1 MSVCWSMTDSILLWS
16 MTDSIL
22 LWSMTDSI
30 LLWSMTDSILL
41 WSMTD
46 SILLWSMTDSILLW
60 SMTDSILLW
69 SMTDSILLWS
79 MTDSILLWSMT
90 DSILLWNMTD
100 SILLW
105 NMTDSI
111 LLWNMTDSILLWSMT
126 NSILLW
132 SMTDSILLW
141 NMTNSILLWSMTDS
155 ILLWNMTNSILLWSM
170 TNSILLWS
178 MTDSILLWNMTDSI
192 LLWNMTDSI
201 LLWNMTDSIL
211 LWNMTDSILLW
222 SMTDSILLWNMTN
235 SILLWSMTD
244 SILLWSMTDSI
255 LLWNMT
261 DSILLWN
268 MTDSILLWSMTDS
281 ILLWNMTDSILLW
294 NMTDSILLWNMTDS
308 ILLWNMTDSIL
319 LWNMTDSILLWSMT
333 DSILLWNMTDSI
345 LLWNMTDSILLW
357 SMTNSILLWS
367 MTDSILLWNMTNSIL
382 LWSMTNSILLWS
394 MTNSILLWSMTDS
407 ILLWSMTDSILLWNM
422 TDSILLWNM
431 TDSILLWNMT
441 DSILLWNMT
450 DSILLWNMTDSILLW
465 SMTDSILLWSMTD
478 SILLWNMTDSILL
491 WSMTNS
497 ILLWNMTNSIL
508 LWNMTNSIL
517 LWSMTNSILLWNMTD
532 SILLWNMTDSIL
544 LWNMTNS
551 ILLWNMTNSILLWS
565 MTNSILLWNMTNS
578 ILLWSMTNSILL
590 WSMTNSI
597 LLWNMTNSILLWSM
611 TNSILLWNMTN
622 SILLW
627 SMTNSILLWNMTNS
641 ILLWSMTNSILL
653 WNMTNSI
660 LLWSMTDSI
669 LLWNMTD
676 SILLWNMTDSIL
688 LWNMTDSILLWNM
701 TNSILLWNM
710 TNSILLWNMTNSILL
725 WNMTNS
731 ILLWNMTNSILLW
744 NMTNSILLWNMTN
757 SILLWNMTNSIL
769 LWNMTNSILLWN
781 MTNSILLWNM
791 TNSILLWS
799 MTDSI
804 LLWNMTDSILLWNM
818 TDSILLWSMTDSIL
832 LWSMTDSILLW
843 SMTDSILLWSM
854 TNSILLW
861 NMTDSILLWSMTDSI
876 LLWSMTDS
884 ILLWSMTD
892 SKYYSVRHDDAPQ
905 FCHSRFFALP
915 SLPIPLSHSLLLPLY
930 PPPLSLCIFLLPRF
944 SPPLLPFFSPLF
956 PPPTVFPSFSFPLPP
971 LFSSRL
977 ASAVLLYLRHSGI
990 KLRDSRVFPG
1000 LSTEKEKWLAFFPK
1014 TKKLSSSKKEKDG
1027 EDRKRNPI
1035 LKYIGKP
1042 RSTSQSTFHVPLSPT
1057 EVRPGSVRN
1066 IIQQFEN
1073 HTEIPG
1079 EEGAEGDPP
1088 RLSSSSLGEDSMDSP
1103 TVSMRLARS
1112 ESLKAQGEGR
1122 RRGGSSGAETVP
1134 RSRSDVDMEDCGEE
1148 SEGPGLRPLHH
1159 STSSASSSS
1168 ARSCE
1173 NPTPPYTP
1181 RSSRR
1186 KSMEFPVAL
1195 LPDAP
1200 ALEEDVVDS
1209 HNWQET
1215 VAPQVLATLCPR
1227 EVDRQAVIYE
1237 LLTTEASH
1245 LRTLRVLDQVFF
1257 QKMRCV
1263 LSSDELACIFPNLPQ
1278 VYELHASL
1286 CEAMK
1291 KRRESPIV
1299 QGIGDIM
1306 LARFEG
1312 VAGEEFQ
1319 EQASHLC
1326 SQQSQA
1332 LELIKNKQRKDPR
1345 FAHIIQECEAS
1356 PHCRRLQLKDL
1367 LVSETQRLTKY
1378 PLLLDN
1384 ILKHTEA
1391 GSTDLPPLQQAQ
1403 ACCRGILQAVN
1414 EVVRETEHRQRLNQY
1429 QRRLDPTPQF
1439 KSLDL
1444 TSKRMIHEGP
1454 LTWKVSKDKTLE
1466 IQALLLSDL
1475 LVLLQRGPDDR
1486 LLLRCPSRLLG
1497 GGGGGSGDT
1506 KASFSPV
1513 VQLDSLLVRSVATD
1527 NKALYVISTTEQQI
1541 YELVAGTSSE
1551 KNIWKDQLEKTI
1563 SLAAGSSPSTNN
1575 RSTPISSPS
1584 LGNAS
1589 PVSTGSHVYQSDDS
1603 MAEQA
1608 VSMGTNSP
1616 NDEDN
1621 ELTPTTP
1628 TAQSGS
1634 FLHSEG
1640 RDYVKRQIGVAEAA
1654 LEDVEML
1661 KQLIF
1666 HNFEE
1671 VGWSHDS
1678 DGTPTNE
1685 TANERSPLNDRR
1697 RPASSETLLSAS
1709 PSQLEAEDSEAPPSE
1724 VGSPS
1729 VHVVRKAV
1737 VAGSPSIPDDI
1748 TDVNL
1753 HSDQSPEPRG
1763 GASVRGNVFYL
1774 VMPTEQ
1780 GDGLLDESHTDE
1792 VIDPPTLTSTELP
1805 DLDQEV
1811 MSSNIQ
1817 HHEEEG
1823 QVSSTLSAGDQSEP
1837 GNPRQEV
1844 GLGQSQKVLQSHVIK
1859 HVDEI
1864 FHTIE
1869 ELMSKLHQLRDIE
1882 TAHHQL
1888 LKTLREPPVNQESD
1902 DLPRN
1907 QQAVVTT
1914 PSLDR
1919 DPGDEPAKPE
1929 ILSTGF

>member
-1 MSVCWSMTDSILLWS
+1 LNTSHPLSSPPFQNALSSLTIGDSERKTSSGQQREPLADFPTESTGQGLVQRCVVVQKDQLGFGFTVCGERIKLVQNVRPGGAAVKAGVHEGDRIIKVNGSLVSSMSHQEVVKLIKSGTYVALTLQGPPPSAAALHLHPLPTDLLPNQRTSLGGEAPPPPPPPLSPGLTSNPSQRITKPLQVNVQKHATQILRNMLEQGEAELQDL
-16 MTDSIL
+16 MEEL
-22 LWSMTDSI
+22 LLNPS
-30 LLWSMTDSILL
+30 
-41 WSMTD
+41 
-46 SILLWSMTDSILLW
+46 
-60 SMTDSILLW
+60 
-69 SMTDSILLWS
+69 
-79 MTDSILLWSMT
+79 
-90 DSILLWNMTD
+90 
-100 SILLW
+100 
-105 NMTDSI
+105 
-111 LLWNMTDSILLWSMT
+111 
-126 NSILLW
+126 
-132 SMTDSILLW
+132 
-141 NMTNSILLWSMTDS
+141 
-155 ILLWNMTNSILLWSM
+155 
-170 TNSILLWS
+170 
-178 MTDSILLWNMTDSI
+178 
-192 LLWNMTDSI
+192 
-201 LLWNMTDSIL
+201 
-211 LWNMTDSILLW
+211 
-222 SMTDSILLWNMTN
+222 
-235 SILLWSMTD
+235 
-244 SILLWSMTDSI
+244 
-255 LLWNMT
+255 
-261 DSILLWN
+261 
-268 MTDSILLWSMTDS
+268 
-281 ILLWNMTDSILLW
+281 
-294 NMTDSILLWNMTDS
+294 
-308 ILLWNMTDSIL
+308 
-319 LWNMTDSILLWSMT
+319 
-333 DSILLWNMTDSI
+333 
-345 LLWNMTDSILLW
+345 
-357 SMTNSILLWS
+357 
-367 MTDSILLWNMTNSIL
+367 
-382 LWSMTNSILLWS
+382 
-394 MTNSILLWSMTDS
+394 
-407 ILLWSMTDSILLWNM
+407 
-422 TDSILLWNM
+422 
-431 TDSILLWNMT
+431 
-441 DSILLWNMT
+441 
-450 DSILLWNMTDSILLW
+450 
-465 SMTDSILLWSMTD
+465 
-478 SILLWNMTDSILL
+478 
-491 WSMTNS
+491 
-497 ILLWNMTNSIL
+497 
-508 LWNMTNSIL
+508 
-517 LWSMTNSILLWNMTD
+517 
-532 SILLWNMTDSIL
+532 
-544 LWNMTNS
+544 
-551 ILLWNMTNSILLWS
+551 
-565 MTNSILLWNMTNS
+565 
-578 ILLWSMTNSILL
+578 
-590 WSMTNSI
+590 
-597 LLWNMTNSILLWSM
+597 
-611 TNSILLWNMTN
+611 
-622 SILLW
+622 
-627 SMTNSILLWNMTNS
+627 
-641 ILLWSMTNSILL
+641 
-653 WNMTNSI
+653 
-660 LLWSMTDSI
+660 
-669 LLWNMTD
+669 
-676 SILLWNMTDSIL
+676 
-688 LWNMTDSILLWNM
+688 
-701 TNSILLWNM
+701 
-710 TNSILLWNMTNSILL
+710 
-725 WNMTNS
+725 
-731 ILLWNMTNSILLW
+731 
-744 NMTNSILLWNMTN
+744 
-757 SILLWNMTNSIL
+757 
-769 LWNMTNSILLWN
+769 
-781 MTNSILLWNM
+781 
-791 TNSILLWS
+791 
-799 MTDSI
+799 
-804 LLWNMTDSILLWNM
+804 
-818 TDSILLWSMTDSIL
+818 
-832 LWSMTDSILLW
+832 
-843 SMTDSILLWSM
+843 
-854 TNSILLW
+854 
-861 NMTDSILLWSMTDSI
+861 
-876 LLWSMTDS
+876 
-884 ILLWSMTD
+884 
-892 SKYYSVRHDDAPQ
+892 
-905 FCHSRFFALP
+905 P
-915 SLPIPLSHSLLLPLY
+915 SLEERIESAKRRAQQVRVKIQQDLVRYLEIWSFSLLLPQACESPHSSPSTSSFRTPLY
-930 PPPLSLCIFLLPRF
+930 RRQGSDTHTFSDSAQIIGPEEEEEGDDSYPLNEMDGPFQDIELLKSRPAHMTVFMRYLFSQLLDPNPLLFYLSVEVYLGSSPKDARALAPQICSHFLDPDAPLKIRVREEYLSDIESRLHAQEDIRGPLSELQQQVLPDIQDQIQDYR
-944 SPPLLPFFSPLF
+944 SKQMMGLGSLF
-956 PPPTVFPSFSFPLPP
+956 GEGDLQQLDGDPAKERLVVDRQVTALWEILSKHEEES
-971 LFSSRL
+971 SSRL

-1000 LSTEKEKWLAFFPK
+1000 LSTEKEKWLSFFPK

-1042 RSTSQSTFHVPLSPT
+1042 RSTSQSM
-1057 EVRPGSVRN
+1057 RPGSVRN

-1079 EEGAEGDPP
+1079 EEGAEGDAP

-1186 KSMEFPVAL
+1186 NVEFPVAL

-1263 LSSDELACIFPNLPQ
+1263 LSSEELACIFPNLPQ

-1439 KSLDL
+1439 KVLPNLIFLDL

-1486 LLLRCPSRLLG
+1486 LLLRCPSRFLG

-1513 VQLDSLLVRSVATD
+1513 IQLDSLLVRSVATD

-1563 SLAAGSSPSTNN
+1563 SLAAVE
-1575 RSTPISSPS
+1575 I
-1584 LGNAS
+1584 L
-1589 PVSTGSHVYQSDDS
+1589 
-1603 MAEQA
+1603 
-1608 VSMGTNSP
+1608 
-1616 NDEDN
+1616 
-1621 ELTPTTP
+1621 
-1628 TAQSGS
+1628 
-1634 FLHSEG
+1634 
-1640 RDYVKRQIGVAEAA
+1640 KR
-1654 LEDVEML
+1654 
-1661 KQLIF
+1661 LIF

-1685 TANERSPLNDRR
+1685 TANERSPLNDRQR
-1697 RPASSETLLSAS
+1697 LASSDTLLNAS
-1709 PSQLEAEDSEAPPSE
+1709 PSQLEAEHSEAPPSE
-1724 VGSPS
+1724 VGSSS

-1753 HSDQSPEPRG
+1753 HSDQSSEP
-1763 GASVRGNVFYL
+1763 RGNVFYL

-1792 VIDPPTLTSTELP
+1792 
-1805 DLDQEV
+1805 EV
-1811 MSSNIQ
+1811 MSSNIK

-1823 QVSSTLSAGDQSEP
+1823 QVSSTLSAGKQLEP
-1837 GNPRQEV
+1837 GNLRREG
-1844 GLGQSQKVLQSHVIK
+1844 GLGQSQKVLQNYVIK

-1869 ELMSKLHQLRDIE
+1869 ELMSKLHQLRHIE

-1907 QQAVVTT
+1907 QVTVVRT

-1919 DPGDEPAKPE
+1919 NPGDGEFSGQGSFPPCVERYGLDTTFSQRHFSNLE
-1929 ILSTGF
+1929 IQWGQFLLFLFGFKSIL

>member
-1 MSVCWSMTDSILLWS
+1 MSLRPPTSTLDSGAAIKKHSHLPRLSSLTIGDSERKTSSGQQREPLADFPTESTGQGLVQRCVVVQKDQLGFGFTVCGERIKLVQNVRPGGAAVKAGVHEGDRIIKVNGSLVSSMSHQEVVKLIKSGTYVALTLQGPPPS
-16 MTDSIL
+16 
-22 LWSMTDSI
+22 
-30 LLWSMTDSILL
+30 
-41 WSMTD
+41 
-46 SILLWSMTDSILLW
+46 
-60 SMTDSILLW
+60 
-69 SMTDSILLWS
+69 
-79 MTDSILLWSMT
+79 
-90 DSILLWNMTD
+90 
-100 SILLW
+100 
-105 NMTDSI
+105 
-111 LLWNMTDSILLWSMT
+111 
-126 NSILLW
+126 
-132 SMTDSILLW
+132 
-141 NMTNSILLWSMTDS
+141 
-155 ILLWNMTNSILLWSM
+155 
-170 TNSILLWS
+170 
-178 MTDSILLWNMTDSI
+178 
-192 LLWNMTDSI
+192 
-201 LLWNMTDSIL
+201 
-211 LWNMTDSILLW
+211 
-222 SMTDSILLWNMTN
+222 
-235 SILLWSMTD
+235 
-244 SILLWSMTDSI
+244 
-255 LLWNMT
+255 
-261 DSILLWN
+261 
-268 MTDSILLWSMTDS
+268 
-281 ILLWNMTDSILLW
+281 
-294 NMTDSILLWNMTDS
+294 
-308 ILLWNMTDSIL
+308 
-319 LWNMTDSILLWSMT
+319 
-333 DSILLWNMTDSI
+333 
-345 LLWNMTDSILLW
+345 
-357 SMTNSILLWS
+357 
-367 MTDSILLWNMTNSIL
+367 
-382 LWSMTNSILLWS
+382 
-394 MTNSILLWSMTDS
+394 
-407 ILLWSMTDSILLWNM
+407 
-422 TDSILLWNM
+422 
-431 TDSILLWNMT
+431 
-441 DSILLWNMT
+441 
-450 DSILLWNMTDSILLW
+450 
-465 SMTDSILLWSMTD
+465 
-478 SILLWNMTDSILL
+478 
-491 WSMTNS
+491 
-497 ILLWNMTNSIL
+497 
-508 LWNMTNSIL
+508 
-517 LWSMTNSILLWNMTD
+517 
-532 SILLWNMTDSIL
+532 
-544 LWNMTNS
+544 
-551 ILLWNMTNSILLWS
+551 
-565 MTNSILLWNMTNS
+565 
-578 ILLWSMTNSILL
+578 
-590 WSMTNSI
+590 
-597 LLWNMTNSILLWSM
+597 
-611 TNSILLWNMTN
+611 
-622 SILLW
+622 
-627 SMTNSILLWNMTNS
+627 
-641 ILLWSMTNSILL
+641 
-653 WNMTNSI
+653 
-660 LLWSMTDSI
+660 
-669 LLWNMTD
+669 
-676 SILLWNMTDSIL
+676 
-688 LWNMTDSILLWNM
+688 
-701 TNSILLWNM
+701 
-710 TNSILLWNMTNSILL
+710 
-725 WNMTNS
+725 
-731 ILLWNMTNSILLW
+731 
-744 NMTNSILLWNMTN
+744 
-757 SILLWNMTNSIL
+757 
-769 LWNMTNSILLWN
+769 
-781 MTNSILLWNM
+781 
-791 TNSILLWS
+791 
-799 MTDSI
+799 
-804 LLWNMTDSILLWNM
+804 
-818 TDSILLWSMTDSIL
+818 
-832 LWSMTDSILLW
+832 
-843 SMTDSILLWSM
+843 
-854 TNSILLW
+854 
-861 NMTDSILLWSMTDSI
+861 
-876 LLWSMTDS
+876 
-884 ILLWSMTD
+884 
-892 SKYYSVRHDDAPQ
+892 AA
-905 FCHSRFFALP
+905 ALP
-915 SLPIPLSHSLLLPLY
+915 LHPLPTDLLPNQRTSLGGEAPPPP
-930 PPPLSLCIFLLPRF
+930 PPPLSPGLTSNPSQRVTKPLQNLDVQKHATQILRNMLEQGEAELQDLMEELLLNPSPSLEERIESAKRRAQQVRVKIQQDLDGTRLESVTSYVVAGEGRLSGDSSEGDFEACESPHSSPSTSSFRTPLYRRQGSDTHTF
-944 SPPLLPFFSPLF
+944 SDSAGKAQIIGPEEEEEEDDSYPLNEMDGPFQDIELLKSRPAHMTVFMRYLFSQLLDPNPLLFYLSVEVYLGSSPKDARALAPQICSHFLDPDAPLKIRVREEYLSDIESRLHAQEDIRGPLSELQQQVLPDIQDQIQDYRSKQMMGLGSLF
-956 PPPTVFPSFSFPLPP
+956 GEGDLQQLDGDPAKERLVVDRQVTALWEILSKHEEES
-971 LFSSRL
+971 SSRL

-1000 LSTEKEKWLAFFPK
+1000 LSTEKEKWLSFFPK

-1186 KSMEFPVAL
+1186 KSVEFPVAL

-1486 LLLRCPSRLLG
+1486 LLLRCPSRFLG

-1575 RSTPISSPS
+1575 RSTPIFSPS

-1603 MAEQA
+1603 MTEQA

-1628 TAQSGS
+1628 TAQSGA
-1634 FLHSEG
+1634 FLHIEG
-1640 RDYVKRQIGVAEAA
+1640 RDYVKKQIGVAEAA
-1654 LEDVEML
+1654 LEDVEIL
-1661 KQLIF
+1661 KRLIF

-1685 TANERSPLNDRR
+1685 TDNERSPLNDRQR
-1697 RPASSETLLSAS
+1697 LASSDTLLSAS
-1709 PSQLEAEDSEAPPSE
+1709 PSQLEAEHSEAPPSE

-1729 VHVVRKAV
+1729 VHVVRK
-1737 VAGSPSIPDDI
+1737 
-1748 TDVNL
+1748 
-1753 HSDQSPEPRG
+1753 
-1763 GASVRGNVFYL
+1763 GNVFYL

-1811 MSSNIQ
+1811 MSSNIK

-1823 QVSSTLSAGDQSEP
+1823 QVSSTLSAGKQLEP
-1837 GNPRQEV
+1837 GNLRREG
-1844 GLGQSQKVLQSHVIK
+1844 GLGQSQKVLQSYVIK

-1907 QQAVVTT
+1907 QVTVVRT

-1919 DPGDEPAKPE
+1919 NPGDAEPAKPE

>member
-1 MSVCWSMTDSILLWS
+1 MSLRPPTSTLDRLSSLTIGDSERKTSSGQQREPLADFPTESTGQGLVQRCVVVQKDQLGFGFTVCGERIKLVQNVRPGGAAVKAGVHEGDRIIKVNGSLVSSMSHQEVVKLIKSGTYVALTLQGPPPSAAALHLHPLPTD
-16 MTDSIL
+16 
-22 LWSMTDSI
+22 
-30 LLWSMTDSILL
+30 
-41 WSMTD
+41 
-46 SILLWSMTDSILLW
+46 
-60 SMTDSILLW
+60 
-69 SMTDSILLWS
+69 
-79 MTDSILLWSMT
+79 
-90 DSILLWNMTD
+90 
-100 SILLW
+100 
-105 NMTDSI
+105 
-111 LLWNMTDSILLWSMT
+111 
-126 NSILLW
+126 
-132 SMTDSILLW
+132 
-141 NMTNSILLWSMTDS
+141 
-155 ILLWNMTNSILLWSM
+155 
-170 TNSILLWS
+170 
-178 MTDSILLWNMTDSI
+178 
-192 LLWNMTDSI
+192 
-201 LLWNMTDSIL
+201 
-211 LWNMTDSILLW
+211 
-222 SMTDSILLWNMTN
+222 
-235 SILLWSMTD
+235 
-244 SILLWSMTDSI
+244 
-255 LLWNMT
+255 
-261 DSILLWN
+261 
-268 MTDSILLWSMTDS
+268 
-281 ILLWNMTDSILLW
+281 
-294 NMTDSILLWNMTDS
+294 
-308 ILLWNMTDSIL
+308 
-319 LWNMTDSILLWSMT
+319 
-333 DSILLWNMTDSI
+333 
-345 LLWNMTDSILLW
+345 
-357 SMTNSILLWS
+357 
-367 MTDSILLWNMTNSIL
+367 
-382 LWSMTNSILLWS
+382 
-394 MTNSILLWSMTDS
+394 
-407 ILLWSMTDSILLWNM
+407 
-422 TDSILLWNM
+422 
-431 TDSILLWNMT
+431 
-441 DSILLWNMT
+441 
-450 DSILLWNMTDSILLW
+450 
-465 SMTDSILLWSMTD
+465 
-478 SILLWNMTDSILL
+478 
-491 WSMTNS
+491 
-497 ILLWNMTNSIL
+497 
-508 LWNMTNSIL
+508 
-517 LWSMTNSILLWNMTD
+517 
-532 SILLWNMTDSIL
+532 
-544 LWNMTNS
+544 
-551 ILLWNMTNSILLWS
+551 
-565 MTNSILLWNMTNS
+565 
-578 ILLWSMTNSILL
+578 
-590 WSMTNSI
+590 
-597 LLWNMTNSILLWSM
+597 
-611 TNSILLWNMTN
+611 
-622 SILLW
+622 
-627 SMTNSILLWNMTNS
+627 
-641 ILLWSMTNSILL
+641 
-653 WNMTNSI
+653 
-660 LLWSMTDSI
+660 
-669 LLWNMTD
+669 
-676 SILLWNMTDSIL
+676 
-688 LWNMTDSILLWNM
+688 
-701 TNSILLWNM
+701 
-710 TNSILLWNMTNSILL
+710 
-725 WNMTNS
+725 
-731 ILLWNMTNSILLW
+731 
-744 NMTNSILLWNMTN
+744 
-757 SILLWNMTNSIL
+757 
-769 LWNMTNSILLWN
+769 
-781 MTNSILLWNM
+781 
-791 TNSILLWS
+791 
-799 MTDSI
+799 
-804 LLWNMTDSILLWNM
+804 
-818 TDSILLWSMTDSIL
+818 
-832 LWSMTDSILLW
+832 
-843 SMTDSILLWSM
+843 
-854 TNSILLW
+854 
-861 NMTDSILLWSMTDSI
+861 
-876 LLWSMTDS
+876 
-884 ILLWSMTD
+884 
-892 SKYYSVRHDDAPQ
+892 
-905 FCHSRFFALP
+905 
-915 SLPIPLSHSLLLPLY
+915 LLPNQRTSLGGEAPPPP
-930 PPPLSLCIFLLPRF
+930 PPPLSPGLTSNPSQRITKPLQNLDVQKHATQILRNMLEQGEAELQDLMEELLLNPSPSLEERIESAKRRAQQVRVKIQQDLDGTRLESVTSYVVAGEGRLSGDSSEGDFEACESPHSSPSTSSFRTPLYRRQGSDTHTF
-944 SPPLLPFFSPLF
+944 SDSAGKAQIIGPEEEEEGDDSYPLNEMDGPFQDIELLKSRPAHMTVFMRYLFSQLLDPNPLLFYLSVEVYLGSSPKDARALAPQICSHFLDPDAPLKIRVREEYLSDIESRLHAQEDIRGPLSELQQQVLPDIQDQIQDYRSKQMMGLGSLF
-956 PPPTVFPSFSFPLPP
+956 GEGDLQQLDGDPAKERLVVDRQVTALWEILSKHEEES
-971 LFSSRL
+971 SSRL

-1000 LSTEKEKWLAFFPK
+1000 LSTEKEKWLSFFPK

-1042 RSTSQSTFHVPLSPT
+1042 RSTSQSM
-1057 EVRPGSVRN
+1057 RPGSVRN

-1079 EEGAEGDPP
+1079 EEGAEGDAP

-1186 KSMEFPVAL
+1186 KSVEFPVAL

-1263 LSSDELACIFPNLPQ
+1263 LSSEELACIFPNLPQ

-1486 LLLRCPSRLLG
+1486 LLLRCPSRFLG

-1513 VQLDSLLVRSVATD
+1513 IQLDSLLVRSVATD

-1575 RSTPISSPS
+1575 RSTPIFSPS

-1603 MAEQA
+1603 MTGQA

-1628 TAQSGS
+1628 TAQSGA
-1634 FLHSEG
+1634 FLHIEG
-1640 RDYVKRQIGVAEAA
+1640 RDYGKKQIGVAEAA
-1654 LEDVEML
+1654 LEDVEIL
-1661 KQLIF
+1661 KRLIF

-1685 TANERSPLNDRR
+1685 TANERSPLNDRQR
-1697 RPASSETLLSAS
+1697 LASSDTLLNAS
-1709 PSQLEAEDSEAPPSE
+1709 PSQLEAEHSEAPPSE
-1724 VGSPS
+1724 VGSSS

-1753 HSDQSPEPRG
+1753 HSDQSSEPRG
-1763 GASVRGNVFYL
+1763 GTSVRGNVFYL

-1811 MSSNIQ
+1811 MSSNIK

-1823 QVSSTLSAGDQSEP
+1823 QVSSTLSAGKQLEP
-1837 GNPRQEV
+1837 GNLRREG
-1844 GLGQSQKVLQSHVIK
+1844 GLGQSQKVLQNYVIK

-1869 ELMSKLHQLRDIE
+1869 ELMSKLHQLRHIE

-1907 QQAVVTT
+1907 QVTVVRT

-1919 DPGDEPAKPE
+1919 NPGDAEPAKPE

>member
-1 MSVCWSMTDSILLWS
+1 MSLRPPTSTLDSGAAIKKHSHLPRLSSLTIGDSERKTSSGQQREPLADFPTESTGQGLVQRCVVVQKDQLGFGFTVCGERIKLVQNVRPGGAAVKAGVHEGDRIIKVNGSLVSSMSHQEVVKLIKSGTYVALTLQGPPPSA
-16 MTDSIL
+16 T
-22 LWSMTDSI
+22 
-30 LLWSMTDSILL
+30 
-41 WSMTD
+41 
-46 SILLWSMTDSILLW
+46 
-60 SMTDSILLW
+60 
-69 SMTDSILLWS
+69 
-79 MTDSILLWSMT
+79 
-90 DSILLWNMTD
+90 
-100 SILLW
+100 
-105 NMTDSI
+105 
-111 LLWNMTDSILLWSMT
+111 
-126 NSILLW
+126 
-132 SMTDSILLW
+132 
-141 NMTNSILLWSMTDS
+141 
-155 ILLWNMTNSILLWSM
+155 
-170 TNSILLWS
+170 
-178 MTDSILLWNMTDSI
+178 
-192 LLWNMTDSI
+192 
-201 LLWNMTDSIL
+201 
-211 LWNMTDSILLW
+211 
-222 SMTDSILLWNMTN
+222 
-235 SILLWSMTD
+235 
-244 SILLWSMTDSI
+244 
-255 LLWNMT
+255 
-261 DSILLWN
+261 
-268 MTDSILLWSMTDS
+268 
-281 ILLWNMTDSILLW
+281 
-294 NMTDSILLWNMTDS
+294 
-308 ILLWNMTDSIL
+308 
-319 LWNMTDSILLWSMT
+319 
-333 DSILLWNMTDSI
+333 
-345 LLWNMTDSILLW
+345 
-357 SMTNSILLWS
+357 
-367 MTDSILLWNMTNSIL
+367 
-382 LWSMTNSILLWS
+382 
-394 MTNSILLWSMTDS
+394 
-407 ILLWSMTDSILLWNM
+407 
-422 TDSILLWNM
+422 
-431 TDSILLWNMT
+431 
-441 DSILLWNMT
+441 
-450 DSILLWNMTDSILLW
+450 
-465 SMTDSILLWSMTD
+465 
-478 SILLWNMTDSILL
+478 
-491 WSMTNS
+491 
-497 ILLWNMTNSIL
+497 
-508 LWNMTNSIL
+508 
-517 LWSMTNSILLWNMTD
+517 
-532 SILLWNMTDSIL
+532 
-544 LWNMTNS
+544 
-551 ILLWNMTNSILLWS
+551 
-565 MTNSILLWNMTNS
+565 
-578 ILLWSMTNSILL
+578 
-590 WSMTNSI
+590 
-597 LLWNMTNSILLWSM
+597 
-611 TNSILLWNMTN
+611 
-622 SILLW
+622 
-627 SMTNSILLWNMTNS
+627 
-641 ILLWSMTNSILL
+641 
-653 WNMTNSI
+653 
-660 LLWSMTDSI
+660 
-669 LLWNMTD
+669 
-676 SILLWNMTDSIL
+676 
-688 LWNMTDSILLWNM
+688 
-701 TNSILLWNM
+701 
-710 TNSILLWNMTNSILL
+710 
-725 WNMTNS
+725 
-731 ILLWNMTNSILLW
+731 
-744 NMTNSILLWNMTN
+744 
-757 SILLWNMTNSIL
+757 
-769 LWNMTNSILLWN
+769 
-781 MTNSILLWNM
+781 
-791 TNSILLWS
+791 
-799 MTDSI
+799 
-804 LLWNMTDSILLWNM
+804 
-818 TDSILLWSMTDSIL
+818 
-832 LWSMTDSILLW
+832 
-843 SMTDSILLWSM
+843 
-854 TNSILLW
+854 
-861 NMTDSILLWSMTDSI
+861 
-876 LLWSMTDS
+876 
-884 ILLWSMTD
+884 
-892 SKYYSVRHDDAPQ
+892 
-905 FCHSRFFALP
+905 ALP
-915 SLPIPLSHSLLLPLY
+915 LHPLPTDLLPNQRTSLGGEAPPPP
-930 PPPLSLCIFLLPRF
+930 PPPLSPGLTSTPSQRITKPLQNLDVQKHATQILRNMLEQGEAELQDLMEELLLNPSPSLEERIESAKRRAQQVRVKIQQDLDGTRLEAVTSYVVAGEGRLSGDSSEGDFEACESPHSSPSTSSFRTPLYRRQGSDTHTF
-944 SPPLLPFFSPLF
+944 SDSAGKAQIIGPEEEEEEDDSYPLNEMDGPFQDIELLKSRPAHMTVFMRYLFNQLLDPNPLLFYLSVEAYLGSSPKDARALAPQICSHFLDPDAPLKIRVREEYLSDIESRLHAQEDIRGPLSELQQQVLPDIQDQIQDYRSKQMMGLGSLF
-956 PPPTVFPSFSFPLPP
+956 GEGDLQQLDGDPAKERLVVDRQVTALWEILSKHEEES
-971 LFSSRL
+971 SSRL

-1042 RSTSQSTFHVPLSPT
+1042 RSTSQSTFHVPLSAT

-1186 KSMEFPVAL
+1186 KSVEFPVAL

-1263 LSSDELACIFPNLPQ
+1263 LSSEELACIFPNLPQ

-1634 FLHSEG
+1634 FLDSEG
-1640 RDYVKRQIGVAEAA
+1640 LDYVKRQIGVAEAA

-1685 TANERSPLNDRR
+1685 TANERSPLNDRQ

-1823 QVSSTLSAGDQSEP
+1823 QVYSTLSAGDQSEP
-1837 GNPRQEV
+1837 GNPRREV

-1907 QQAVVTT
+1907 QQTVVRT

-1919 DPGDEPAKPE
+1919 DPGDAEPAKPE